1 MQHRPVSQPDLVR
14 ELGTLDAC
22 ELFTEARNRQP
33 AFQDHTTIW
42 SVLACLEDRDRDD
55 YYEEAEPL
63 VRAVVAEYQRQSH
76 RLWSAALL
84 IAFWLALRRIER
96 EHAGDRD
103 VDHLQGVVADAF
115 LWTARN
121 LDLDDRTDRTA
132 MWLRNGTRDRV
143 RTWARKERGHRRR
156 HVQRAADEGD
166 ADEPSDPDEPGRGE
180 RTDSALDARRGVERV
195 VAAYGEALV
204 LALITEETGVECLR
218 DQVRRLHAHLDE
230 VEMEREYQRAKKAH
244 QRARAAIRAMF
255 DDGDV
260 PSAAVAAPSSSM
272 RSMKEPK

>member
-1 MQHRPVSQPDLVR
+1 MQHRPVSQADLVR

-22 ELFTEARNRQP
+22 DLFTEARDRQR
-33 AFQDHTTIW
+33 AFEAHATIW
-42 SVLACLEDRDRDD
+42 SVLACLDEHQRDD
-55 YYEEAEPL
+55 YYLEAEPL
-63 VRAVVAEYQRQSH
+63 VRALVAEYQRQSH
-76 RLWSAALL
+76 RLWSASLL
-84 IAFWLALRRIER
+84 IAFWPALRRIER

-103 VDHLQGVVADAF
+103 ADQLQGVVADAF

-132 MWLRNGTRDRV
+132 MWLRNRTRDRV

-156 HVQRAADEGD
+156 QVQRVTDEGD
-166 ADEPSDPDEPGRGE
+166 VDEPSDPDEPGRGE
-180 RTDSALDARRGVERV
+180 RTDSALDARQKVERV

-204 LALITEETGVECLR
+204 LALITEGTGVECLR
-218 DQVRRLHAHLDE
+218 DQLRRLHAHLDE

-255 DDGDV
+255 DEGDV
-260 PSAAVAAPSSSM
+260 PSPAVAAPSSSM